1 MDLWAFVAREDNL
14 LQGVGRTSITGTV
27 FPFTQKR
34 RIRLQSLHTPSESFA
49 RGARIVGSYHWTVHF
64 PTSCGV
70 GPWSWE
76 CQWGG
81 IGFAF
86 DDVDVIEEGTLIAVI
101 GHQRLQGEESII
113 QEKRKAVLTYI
124 LIAAQ

>member
-14 LQGVGRTSITGTV
+14 LQGVRWTSITGTV

-49 RGARIVGSYHWTVHF
+49 RGARKVGSYHWTVHF
-64 PTSCGV
+64 PTSRGAW
-70 GPWSWE
+70 PWSWE

-81 IGFAF
+81 VASFIHLL
-86 DDVDVIEEGTLIAVI
+86 TLTSTA
-101 GHQRLQGEESII
+101 HLQSHFSNYPEVEVWNM
-113 QEKRKAVLTYI
+113 KFL
-124 LIAAQ
+124 